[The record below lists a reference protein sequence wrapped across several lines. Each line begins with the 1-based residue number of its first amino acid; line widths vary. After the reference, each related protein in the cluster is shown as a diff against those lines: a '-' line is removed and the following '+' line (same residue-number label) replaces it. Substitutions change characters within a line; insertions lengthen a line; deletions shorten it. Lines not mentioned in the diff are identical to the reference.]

1 MSASIVV
8 RKLSFWAFV
17 AFLVAYVGILSMAMF
32 VFQFG
37 LGELPCPLCIL
48 QRMGMMLASLGALY
62 VVVRAL
68 RGELL
73 LRELATGLGLAILG
87 AVVGAA
93 ISIRQILLHILPGDP
108 GYGEAVLGLHL
119 YTWAL
124 ITFVVVIVFACVVAA
139 TDASPTEA
147 ELIEFCKRQL
157 ASFKKPKR
165 VEIVDQLPK
174 NAYGK
179 VLRRE
184 LIAGG
189 DGLLQSC
196 FFLLKPLD
204 F

>member
-93 ISIRQILLHILPGDP
+93 ISIRQILLHILPGAP

-124 ITFVVVIVFACVVAA
+124 ITFVVVIVFAGVVALFARDLLPSAPA
-139 TDASPTEA
+139 TGWLRILAWGVVWLFVATIAINLVVVFAEEGFNWVLPDDPT
-147 ELIEFCKRQL
+147 R
-157 ASFKKPKR
+157 
-165 VEIVDQLPK
+165 
-174 NAYGK
+174 Y
-179 VLRRE
+179 
-184 LIAGG
+184 
-189 DGLLQSC
+189 LL
-196 FFLLKPLD
+196 FG
-204 F
+204 